1 MSSKSGSPLGV
12 EMNRIYTRPFA
23 EYYDMRAELLTRN
36 VSQELEFFRFAFDSF
51 ARIQVSEILDVGCGT
66 GRHYIPLMQEGYDVT
81 GLDGSQNM
89 LSVLKRKAR
98 EANVKPRV
106 LRKDMRDMDFAS
118 ESDAIICMNTVFLY
132 LLKDEDILQ
141 VLNAFHK
148 ALKPGGAAII
158 DIMNFLSLLGGYKED
173 IVEIYSKDGVKIER
187 AVKHSV
193 EDVPAVWNHHEFGVI
208 ENDDET
214 ITYRELHRFRML
226 NYNEMCR
233 FLNEAGFD
241 EIRCFGGFA
250 AREEV
255 KTNSKRLIFVAV
267 K

>member
-1 MSSKSGSPLGV
+1 MS
-12 EMNRIYTRPFA
+12 RIYTRPFA
-23 EYYDMRAELLTRN
+23 EYYDMRAELLAR
-36 VSQELEFFRFAFDSF
+36 SADQEVEFFRFVFDSF
-51 ARIQVSEILDVGCGT
+51 ARIQVRVILDVGCGT
-66 GRHYIPLMQEGYDVT
+66 GRHYIPLSQEGYDVT

-89 LSVLKRKAR
+89 LNVLKRKAR
-98 EANVKPRV
+98 GANVKLRV
-106 LRKDMRDMDFAS
+106 LRKDMRDMDFTN
-118 ESDAIICMNTVFLY
+118 EFDAIICMNTAFLY

-148 ALKPGGAAII
+148 ALKPGGVAII
-158 DIMNFLSLLGGYKED
+158 DIMNFISLLGGYKED
-173 IVEIYSKDGVKIER
+173 IVEIYSRDGVKIER
-187 AVKHSV
+187 AVKHSI
-193 EDVPAVWNHHEFGVI
+193 EDVPAIWNHHEFGVI
-208 ENDDET
+208 EDNGET

-233 FLNEAGFD
+233 FLDEAGFD
-241 EIRCFGGFA
+241 EIRCFGGVV

>member
-1 MSSKSGSPLGV
+1 MS
-12 EMNRIYTRPFA
+12 RIYNKTFA
-23 EYYDMRAELLTRN
+23 EYYDMRAELLTRS
-36 VSQELEFFRFAFDSF
+36 VDQELEFFRFVFDSS
-51 ARIQVSEILDVGCGT
+51 ARIQVSRILDVGCGT

-89 LSVLKRKAR
+89 LSVLKRKAK
-98 EANVKPRV
+98 EANVESCV

-118 ESDAIICMNTVFLY
+118 EFDAIICMNTVFLY
-132 LLKDEDILQ
+132 LLKDKDILQ
-141 VLNAFHK
+141 ALSAFHK

-173 IVEIYSKDGVKIER
+173 IVEIYSQDGVKIER

-208 ENDDET
+208 EDNGET

-233 FLNEAGFD
+233 FLHEAGFH
-241 EIRCFGGFA
+241 EIRCFGEFV

>member
-1 MSSKSGSPLGV
+1 MSRL
-12 EMNRIYTRPFA
+12 YTKPFA
-23 EYYDMRAELLTRN
+23 EYYDMRAELLARS
-36 VSQELEFFRFAFDSF
+36 VDQELEFFRFVFDSF
-51 ARIQVSEILDVGCGT
+51 ARTQVRVILDMCCGT
-66 GRHYIPLMQEGYDVT
+66 GRHYIPLTREGYDVT
-81 GLDGSQNM
+81 GLDASQNM
-89 LSVLKRKAR
+89 LNVLKRKAK
-98 EANVKPRV
+98 EAKLKPRV
-106 LRKDMRDMDFAS
+106 LRKDMRDMDLANEF
-118 ESDAIICMNTVFLY
+118 DAVICMDSAFLY

-141 VLNAFHK
+141 ALSAFHK

-173 IVEIYSKDGVKIER
+173 IVDTYSRDGVKIER

-193 EDVPAVWNHHEFGVI
+193 EDVSAIWNHHEFGVI
-208 ENDDET
+208 EDDGET

-233 FLNEAGFD
+233 FLHEAGFD
-241 EIRCFGGFA
+241 EIRCFGEFV

-267 K
+267 RG